1 MDVMNDPDRSDDL
14 AVYVHIPW
22 CASKCWYC
30 DFNSH
35 AHAEPPE
42 RAYTDA
48 LVAEWRSRL
57 AESTGRV
64 TSIYFGGGT
73 PSLFSPD
80 SIAAV
85 IRAIR
90 TDADVAVDAE
100 ITLEANPGTV
110 ESSRIARFVDA
121 GVNRISLGVQSLDPD
136 VLAKLGR
143 RHSPDDV
150 VRAVESVRAARV
162 ANFNLDLMFGIP
174 ERPAGRLER
183 DLGELLAFDSPH
195 VSAYCL
201 TIYDDTHLGRERR
214 RGRRTEMG
222 EDDASDEFAEVC
234 ERIEAAGLAQYE
246 IANFARPGFESRH
259 NTHYWRRGRYVGLGA
274 GAYSFTR
281 APGDMGGMRFENE
294 ESPDGYMKRVRESG
308 TAPVWEERLTIDQA
322 LGEAMFLGLR
332 RTAGIAP
339 AEIART
345 YGIDPRERF
354 RAELAELRERG
365 WIADDGASIRLTRE
379 GLFVSDEVFC
389 RFV

>member
-1 MDVMNDPDRSDDL
+1 MEAMRDSSDTV
-14 AVYVHIPW
+14 AIYVHIPW

-35 AHAEPPE
+35 ARPDPPE
-42 RAYTDA
+42 REYTDA
-48 LVAEWRSRL
+48 LLAEWRARRGEAAGS
-57 AESTGRV
+57 V

-80 SIAAV
+80 AIARV

-90 TDADVAVDAE
+90 AEADVASNAE

-110 ESSRIARFVDA
+110 ESARIAGFAGA
-121 GVNRISLGVQSLDPD
+121 GVNRLSLGVQSLDAA

-150 VRAVESVRAARV
+150 IRAVETVRTAGV

-183 DLGELLAFDSPH
+183 DLDELLALGSPH

-201 TIYDDTHLGRERR
+201 TIYDDTHLGRERL
-214 RGRRTEMG
+214 RGRRAEMDG
-222 EDDASDEFAEVC
+222 DDASDEFARVC
-234 ERIEAAGLAQYE
+234 GRIEAAGLRQYE

-259 NTHYWRRGRYVGLGA
+259 NTHYWLRGRYVGLGA
-274 GAYSFTR
+274 GATSFFH
-281 APGDMGGMRFENE
+281 AHGDPAGVRFENV
-294 ESPDGYMKRVRESG
+294 K
-308 TAPVWEERLTIDQA
+308 APEDYIERIHETGSARAWEERLTPDQA

-332 RTAGIAP
+332 RVAGIDP
-339 AEIART
+339 AAIAAR
-345 YGIDPRERF
+345 YGVDPRERF
-354 RAELAELRERG
+354 RSELADLRDRG